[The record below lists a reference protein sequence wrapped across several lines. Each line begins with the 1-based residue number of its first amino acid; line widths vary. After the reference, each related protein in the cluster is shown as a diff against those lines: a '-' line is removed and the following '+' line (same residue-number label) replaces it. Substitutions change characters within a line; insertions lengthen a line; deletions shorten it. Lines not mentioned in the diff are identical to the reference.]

1 MKALEQLILS
11 KSRPVQKEAKH
22 IGVSEL
28 DKLIMEAVADAAAK
42 AAVSERQEWAM
53 LNAIN
58 THASSEIPTTL
69 VAGTGKIA
77 GVIGANKMEGCNK
90 FGCEMYTDVVI
101 LTEKGE
107 VKVSCKGSSAPSIA
121 GGGLLGAKAL
131 IPDIVPNFLEAAE
144 RWYLENGFKEGDL
157 IPDIYGQ
164 LNDKD
169 KMLAVIGTEEIG
181 GPIDYM
187 YVGPMDVKSNFVDG
201 VLTISGDLVPAQ
213 EYATTHDIYFRVRK
227 RRHDQPFVPGVKD
240 KSGFPLLLGRSPSKG
255 DRGRRIVF
263 VNKVPKTRNIV
274 EF

>member
-1 MKALEQLILS
+1 MKELERLILS

-28 DKLIMEAVADAAAK
+28 DKLIMEAVANAATK
-42 AAVSERQEWAM
+42 AAVSERQEWGM

-58 THASSEIPTTL
+58 AHASVETPITL
-69 VAGTGKIA
+69 IAGTGRIA
-77 GVIGANKMEGCNK
+77 GVIGATKMSGCNK
-90 FGCEMYTDVVI
+90 FGCEMYTDVVVI
-101 LTEKGE
+101 TEKGE
-107 VKVSCKGSSAPSIA
+107 VNVSCKGSSAPSIA

-131 IPDIVPNFLEAAE
+131 IPDIIPNFLEAAE
-144 RWYLENGFKEGDL
+144 RWYLENGYTEGDL

-169 KMLAVIGTEEIG
+169 KRLAVIGTEDIG

-187 YVGPMDVKSNFVDG
+187 YIGPMEVKSQFEG
-201 VLTISGDLVPAQ
+201 GTLTISGDLIPAP
-213 EYATTHDIYFRVRK
+213 EYAETHDIYFRIRK
-227 RRHDQPFVPGVKD
+227 RRNDQPFVPGVKD
-240 KSGFPLLLGRSPSKG
+240 KSGFPLLMGRSPTKG